1 MNKVSAAVKR
11 AGPAIE
17 WRLVV
22 DLRNLIVHAY
32 WQIDLEII
40 ANVIENRLDLLIA
53 ELDTLIEFV

>member
-1 MNKVSAAVKR
+1 M
-11 AGPAIE
+11 
-17 WRLVV
+17 